1 MPIHCKLRGR
11 AVNPHERGGALLT
24 VMWLSAALA
33 AIAFSVATT
42 VRAETDRVSSA
53 SDGLR
58 TWYLASGSV
67 ERTIQWMM
75 WGGDY
80 RKPDGSPLFW
90 DYDRPQYRLSMS
102 YPSGDVLVELIP
114 EASKLNLN
122 SASAD
127 DLLRVV
133 QVVDGDPQ
141 RSREIVNAILDWRN
155 PASSPTVFDQYY
167 FSINP
172 TFRARHSSFEEIEE
186 LLLVRG
192 VTPELFYGNY
202 IPDADGRLYASGG
215 LRDCLSVWGS
225 SGPFDINAASPAL
238 MEAMGITPEGAAQIV
253 ARRRVQPFRS
263 IGEVYQLGIQAPRM
277 GIGGN
282 VIWTLRAT
290 ARLRRPDGSPSEV
303 VRTASAVIKLL
314 DRKLYFSN
322 PAHVLRWYDD
332 AWSQSAVAPPLVAS
346 PPAGVPPQ

>member
-1 MPIHCKLRGR
+1 M
-11 AVNPHERGGALLT
+11 

-33 AIAFSVATT
+33 TIAFSVATS
-42 VRAETDRVSSA
+42 VRSETDRVSSA

-58 TWYLASGSV
+58 TWYLATGSV

-75 WGGDY
+75 WGGNY
-80 RKPDGSPLFW
+80 RKPDGTPRFW
-90 DYDRPQYRLSMS
+90 DWNQAQSQIRMS
-102 YPSGDVLVELIP
+102 YPSGDVVVELIP

-202 IPDADGRLYASGG
+202 VPDSQGRLYASGG

-225 SGPFDINAASPAL
+225 AGPFDVNTASPAL
-238 MEAMGITPEGAAQIV
+238 MEGVGV
-253 ARRRVQPFRS
+253 
-263 IGEVYQLGIQAPRM
+263 
-277 GIGGN
+277 
-282 VIWTLRAT
+282 
-290 ARLRRPDGSPSEV
+290 
-303 VRTASAVIKLL
+303 
-314 DRKLYFSN
+314 
-322 PAHVLRWYDD
+322 
-332 AWSQSAVAPPLVAS
+332 
-346 PPAGVPPQ
+346 PPAGVAALVARRQIQPFRTMGEAQQLGFPRHAWASAATSSGRCAPPRVCGGPTDRLRKWSVPRRQLSSSWIRRQFYANAAARAAVV